1 MGILEECLAGIKV
14 NVPGGKV
21 DEILASLPKEDS
33 KSLLAALKE
42 KSISG
47 NRIVDVLHQRGIKIG
62 KESVRAWRKRE
73 GISQA

>member
-21 DEILASLPKEDS
+21 DEILASLPKEDA

-42 KSISG
+42 KSIST
-47 NRIVDVLHQRGIKIG
+47 NRIIDVLRQREIKIG
-62 KESVRAWRKRE
+62 KESIRAWRKRE

>member
-21 DEILASLPKEDS
+21 DEILASLPKEDA

-47 NRIVDVLHQRGIKIG
+47 NRIVDVLRQRGIKIG